1 MKFVIRA
8 GGVGTRLWPYS
19 RSHRPKQF
27 HAMAGDRTMLQ
38 QAVERIGPIAV
49 RDDIFVST
57 GTKMAG
63 LVREQLPDLPED
75 HLIIEPALRNTGPA
89 IGLECA
95 LMEARFP
102 GCTVA
107 SLGSDH
113 FIGRADEFCRLLQVA
128 EQTINSHGDQLL
140 VMGARP
146 TRPET
151 GYGYICKGHEL
162 GEFAGEPV
170 YHVEQFTEKPDED
183 RARTYLQSGQY
194 LWNINV
200 FVWKA
205 ATMLDLMARFE
216 PRMHEVLMRIKEAA
230 ASNQEAEIIASEY
243 PHLSSGAIDNQVI
256 ERADKVVALEAV
268 MNWGDIGSWAALTD
282 VLPTDEE
289 GNLISGEALK
299 LDAKNNI
306 VYGPKG
312 KLLALVGVENLVVV
326 DTEDAL
332 LVCSRSQSQRVKE
345 VMEQLKK
352 NAGHDRYT

>member
-8 GGVGTRLWPYS
+8 GGVGTRLWPFS
-19 RSHRPKQF
+19 RSQRPKQF

-38 QAVERIGPIAV
+38 EAVERIDSIAAP
-49 RDDIFVST
+49 DDIFVST
-57 GTKMAG
+57 GTAMTG
-63 LVREQLPDLPED
+63 LVREQLPKLPAD

-113 FIGRADEFCRLLQVA
+113 FVGRQDEFCRLLRVA
-128 EQTINSHGDQLL
+128 EEAIRSHADQLL
-140 VMGARP
+140 VMGAKP

-151 GYGYICKGHEL
+151 GYGYIRKGS
-162 GEFAGEPV
+162 EFGKFMGEPV
-170 YHVEQFTEKPDED
+170 YRVEQFAEKPDEP
-183 RARTYLQSGQY
+183 RARAYLESGQY
-194 LWNINV
+194 LWNINM

-205 ATMLDLMARFE
+205 ATMLELIASFE
-216 PRMHEVLMRIKEAA
+216 PQMHEVLMRIKEAA
-230 ASNQEAEIIASEY
+230 QLGREAEIIATEY
-243 PHLSSGAIDNQVI
+243 PQLTAGAIDTQVI
-256 ERADKVVALEAV
+256 ERTDRVVALEAV
-268 MNWGDIGSWAALTD
+268 MNWGDIGSWAALAD

-289 GNLISGEALK
+289 GNLISGEAVK

-312 KLLALVGVENLVVV
+312 KLLALIGVEDLVVV

-332 LVCSRSQSQRVKE
+332 LVCARSQSQRVKE
-345 VMEQLKK
+345 VMDELKK

>member
-8 GGVGTRLWPYS
+8 GGVGARLWPYS
-19 RSHRPKQF
+19 RSGRPKQF

-38 QAVERIGPIAV
+38 EAVERIAPIAA

-57 GTKMAG
+57 GAAMAG
-63 LVREQLPDLPED
+63 LVREQLPHLPED
-75 HLIIEPALRNTGPA
+75 HLIIEPARRDTGPA

-113 FIGRADEFCRLLQVA
+113 FIGRADEFCRLLRVA
-128 EQTINSHGDQLL
+128 EETINAHPDQLL

-151 GYGYICKGHEL
+151 GYGYIRKGPEL
-162 GEFAGEPV
+162 GEFAREPV
-170 YHVEQFTEKPDED
+170 YRVQQFTEKPDET
-183 RARTYLQSGQY
+183 RARTYLESGEY
-194 LWNINV
+194 LWNINM

-205 ATMLDLMARFE
+205 ATMLDLIARFE
-216 PRMHEVLMRIKEAA
+216 PRMHQVLMRIKVAA
-230 ASNQEAEIIASEY
+230 ASNRESEIIASEY
-243 PHLSSGAIDNQVI
+243 PNLPAGAIDHQVI

-282 VLPTDEE
+282 VLPADEE
-289 GNLISGEALK
+289 GNLISGEALM

-306 VYGPKG
+306 VYGPRG
-312 KLLALVGVENLVVV
+312 KLLALVGVEDLVVI
-326 DTEDAL
+326 DTEDVL

-345 VMEQLKK
+345 VLERLKE
-352 NAGHDRYT
+352 AGGDRYT

>member
-38 QAVERIGPIAV
+38 EAVERIGPIATP
-49 RDDIFVST
+49 DDIFVST
-57 GTKMAG
+57 GSEMAW
-63 LVREQLPDLPED
+63 LVREQLPNLPED

-102 GCTVA
+102 GCAVA

-113 FIGRADEFCRLLQVA
+113 FIGMADEFCRLLQVA
-128 EQTINSHGDQLL
+128 EETINTHGDQLL
-140 VMGARP
+140 VMGAKP

-151 GYGYICKGHEL
+151 GYGYIRTGSEL
-162 GEFAGEPV
+162 GEFMGEPV
-170 YHVEQFTEKPDED
+170 YRVEQFTEKPDEVSA
-183 RARTYLQSGQY
+183 RAYLESGRY
-194 LWNINV
+194 LWNINM

-205 ATMLDLMARFE
+205 ATMLDLIARFE
-216 PRMHEVLMRIKEAA
+216 PQMYAVLMHIKEAA
-230 ASNQEAEIIASEY
+230 ESNQEAEIIATEY
-243 PHLSSGAIDNQVI
+243 PQLTAGAIDTQVI
-256 ERADKVVALEAV
+256 ERTDKVMVLEAV
-268 MNWGDIGSWAALTD
+268 MNWGDIGSWAALAD

-289 GNLISGEALK
+289 GNLIAAEALK

-312 KLLALVGVENLVVV
+312 KLLALVGVEDLVVV

-345 VMEQLKK
+345 VMEQLKR
-352 NAGHDRYT
+352 NAGHERYT